1 VNRLRHVVGLVLLV
15 LWVPLTSHC
24 TWENL
29 ADLALFK
36 CPASAEQQSSDCA
49 DDACAQLETA
59 TYRNT
64 VAQPDLAPPPFPVLF
79 ELPNLILPAT
89 LMCVA
94 KAATPPEIS
103 SGWQFAFRT
112 ALPPRAPSFVS

>member
-1 VNRLRHVVGLVLLV
+1 MRHVVGLVLLV

-36 CPASAEQQSSDCA
+36 CPTDTEQQSSDCA
-49 DDACAQLETA
+49 DDGCAQLETA
-59 TYRNT
+59 KYRNT
-64 VAQPDLAPPPFPVLF
+64 VSQPDLTPPPFQVLF
-79 ELPNLILPAT
+79 QLAAPLTLPGT
-89 LMCVA
+89 LTCVA
-94 KAATPPEIS
+94 NAALPPEIS
-103 SGWQFAFRT
+103 PGWQFTFRT